1 MSSEAVVGGV
11 AVGALSL
18 PVVLAAETIGGLI
31 AAVVVL
37 GAVIALSGGI
47 GSQYESESQSCH
59 RCGERN
65 ALENA
70 VCSVCQ
76 AQL

>member
-1 MSSEAVVGGV
+1 MSREAVAGGV

-18 PVVLAAETIGGLI
+18 PVVLVAETVGGVV
-31 AAVVVL
+31 AAVLALAAVLVVSA
-37 GAVIALSGGI
+37 GV
-47 GSQYESESQSCH
+47 GSQYDADVQECH

-65 ALENA
+65 DVEDA
-70 VCSVCQ
+70 VCTACQ